1 MTDPDDEHGIARK
14 MKRLRTLVG
23 KAFGPD
29 RRRLVS
35 DIRQLD
41 RAVKRIAPG
50 RNGNGKPERD
60 LPGKTDDRLAQS
72 LQRIEGAIEAS
83 IRKRERRA
91 AGRPRLAYP
100 EDLPI
105 LARKDEIV
113 AAIMNHRV
121 VVISGET
128 GSGKTTQIPKFCL
141 EAGRGIDGLIGVT
154 QPRRIAA
161 MTVAERIAEELG
173 EPLGRSV
180 GYKIRFDDHTGDDT
194 FIKIMTDG
202 ILLAETQG
210 DRWLGAYDTV
220 IVDEAHERSLN
231 IDFVLGILKG
241 LVARRDDLTLIIT
254 SATID
259 TEKFSKA
266 FDGAP
271 VIEVS
276 GRMYPVEV
284 RYMPPAAGADE
295 GDPTH
300 VDAAVAAVRKLQ
312 AESPYGGDVLVFM
325 PTEQDIR
332 ETCEILEGSR
342 FTGVHI
348 LPLYG
353 RLSAGEQ
360 SRVFKRLPGRKII
373 VATNVAE
380 TSITIPGI
388 KFVVDTGLAR
398 ISQYLPRSRTT
409 ALPVV
414 PISRSSA
421 DQRMGRCGRV
431 ANGVCI
437 RLYAEEDYANRPRFT
452 PPEILRSNLAEVILR
467 MISLRL
473 GEIAGFPF
481 IDRPAD
487 RNIQDGFNL
496 LDELGAVVRKPSG
509 KDGKPV
515 VGLTEQGRV
524 MARLPV
530 DPRLSRM
537 LLAAAEAG
545 CLQEMTVLA
554 AALSIQDPRERPTGK
569 EAQADQAHAP
579 FRDPSSDFITLL
591 NIWKAYHETRAAV
604 KSISRMRAYS
614 KKHFL
619 SFRRMREWRDIHYQ
633 LAVILAE
640 HDIRELA
647 SIDRASLDG
656 APFTP
661 FYTALHTSI
670 LSGFLSNIAVRKEKF
685 IYQAAKD
692 REAMIFPGSG
702 VFKTSGPWV
711 VAAEMVETSRLFAR
725 VVANIDEAWL
735 EAAGGSLCK
744 TAHANPRWEKN
755 RGEVV
760 ADEQV
765 SLFGLVIVPRRP
777 VAYGKINPEEAS
789 RIFIQSALVAGDMR
803 QPFPFIAH
811 NQALVGEVR
820 GIEDRIRRRDILISE
835 EDLCA
840 FYAEKLGDRIC
851 DVRTLRALLKGRKS
865 DQFLR
870 MRPEDLHRY
879 LPDPEELAR
888 YPDKVSLGN
897 TVFPCD
903 YVFDPGRGEDG
914 VTVRIPSSVAPSVP
928 SEAVDWLV
936 PGLLEEKIGALIRGL
951 PKEYRKQ
958 LVPVNTTVRT
968 IVDEIPK
975 YQGALLTALAG
986 FIFRRFGVSIPAS
999 AWSEADLPEHLRLRI
1014 AILGPAGEEIRAGR
1028 DPEVLR
1034 KSAQDPMNPDRFEAA
1049 KREWERSGI
1058 TRWDFRDLP
1067 DSITLTG
1074 AGGET
1079 WVAYPGLRFDGE
1091 SLSLHLYRD
1100 QVRADAGHR
1109 EGMKW
1114 LFSLCLAK
1122 ELKAVRKQAALPGSA
1137 AEAARYFGGPKAV
1150 ADRVYESVLN
1160 DLFRRDIRTRAAF
1173 EKDLAEVPP
1182 RMASAAKRKLDTA
1195 VDILSAYDECR
1206 AEIFRLENASRADA
1220 GIIRFLS
1227 GLRDALADL
1236 VPENFLML
1244 YDNDRLGH
1252 LKRYIQAITLR
1263 ARRAVE
1269 NFERDLA
1276 RAAEVRVHADRLTG
1290 LLKSLTPASSDAK
1303 RAAVEAY
1310 YWMIE
1315 EYKVSLFAQELKTP
1329 IRISPKRLEEKY
1341 GEALRMV

>member
-1 MTDPDDEHGIARK
+1 MENRRGIS
-14 MKRLRTLVG
+14 
-23 KAFGPD
+23 P
-29 RRRLVS
+29 
-35 DIRQLD
+35 
-41 RAVKRIAPG
+41 
-50 RNGNGKPERD
+50 GKPRPHD
-60 LPGKTDDRLAQS
+60 ATSSSHR
-72 LQRIEGAIEAS
+72 EGAIEAS

-194 FIKIMTDG
+194 YIKIMTDG

-210 DRWLGAYDTV
+210 DRWLGAYDTL

-241 LVARRDDLTLIIT
+241 LTARRGDLKLIIT

-312 AESPYGGDVLVFM
+312 AESPYGGDILVFM

-342 FTGVHI
+342 FTGAHI

-398 ISQYLPRSRTT
+398 ISQYLPRTRTT

-437 RLYAEEDYANRPRFT
+437 RLYAEEDYDEPAPVHPARD
-452 PPEILRSNLAEVILR
+452 PEVQPGRGHPAD
-467 MISLRL
+467 
-473 GEIAGFPF
+473 
-481 IDRPAD
+481 DRPPPGGD
-487 RNIQDGFNL
+487 RRVSLHRPPGGQEHPGRL
-496 LDELGAVVRKPSG
+496 QPPGRAGGHRPET
-509 KDGKPV
+509 
-515 VGLTEQGRV
+515 VGQRRESPLSDSRSRGQV

-640 HDIRELA
+640 HDIREQA

-685 IYQAAKD
+685 IYQAARD
-692 REAMIFPGSG
+692 REVMIFPGSG

-725 VVANIDEAWL
+725 VVANIDAAWL

-777 VAYGKINPEEAS
+777 VAYGNINPEEAS
-789 RIFIQSALVAGDMR
+789 RIFIRSALVAGDMR

-851 DVRTLRALLKGRKS
+851 DVRTLRAFLKGRKS

-879 LPDPEELAR
+879 HPDPEELSR
-888 YPDKVSLGN
+888 YPEKVSLGN

-1079 WVAYPGLRFDGE
+1079 WVAYPGLRLDGE

-1100 QVRADAGHR
+1100 QVRAACRPPGGDEAALFPLPGKGIESRPEAGGAARVGRRSRPVFRRPQGRCGARVRKCPERPLPPRHPHPGGLRKRPCGGSAQDGKRGKTEAGHGR
-1109 EGMKW
+1109 
-1114 LFSLCLAK
+1114 
-1122 ELKAVRKQAALPGSA
+1122 
-1137 AEAARYFGGPKAV
+1137 
-1150 ADRVYESVLN
+1150 
-1160 DLFRRDIRTRAAF
+1160 
-1173 EKDLAEVPP
+1173 
-1182 RMASAAKRKLDTA
+1182 
-1195 VDILSAYDECR
+1195 
-1206 AEIFRLENASRADA
+1206 
-1220 GIIRFLS
+1220 
-1227 GLRDALADL
+1227 
-1236 VPENFLML
+1236 
-1244 YDNDRLGH
+1244 
-1252 LKRYIQAITLR
+1252 
-1263 ARRAVE
+1263 
-1269 NFERDLA
+1269 
-1276 RAAEVRVHADRLTG
+1276 
-1290 LLKSLTPASSDAK
+1290 
-1303 RAAVEAY
+1303 
-1310 YWMIE
+1310 
-1315 EYKVSLFAQELKTP
+1315 
-1329 IRISPKRLEEKY
+1329 
-1341 GEALRMV
+1341 

>member
-1 MTDPDDEHGIARK
+1 M
-14 MKRLRTLVG
+14 
-23 KAFGPD
+23 
-29 RRRLVS
+29 RR
-35 DIRQLD
+35 LD
-41 RAVKRIAPG
+41 RALRQAVPEAAGSGAPAPDF
-50 RNGNGKPERD
+50 PEPR
-60 LPGKTDDRLAQS
+60 DDRLRERLGS
-72 LQRIEGAIEAS
+72 IEAAIEAS
-83 IRKRERRA
+83 VRLRARRA

-105 LARKDEIV
+105 IARKDEIV
-113 AAIMNHRV
+113 ATLMNHRV

-161 MTVAERIAEELG
+161 MTVAARIAEELG

-180 GYKIRFDDHTGDDT
+180 GYKIRFDDQTGDDAY
-194 FIKIMTDG
+194 IKVMTDG

-210 DRWLGAYDTV
+210 DRWLGAYDTL

-231 IDFVLGILKG
+231 IDFVLGILKD
-241 LVARRDDLTLIIT
+241 LLERRRDLSLVIT

-259 TEKFSKA
+259 TEKFSRA

-284 RYMPPAAGADE
+284 RYMPPEAGADE
-295 GDPTH
+295 GDQTH
-300 VDAAVAAVRKLQ
+300 VDMAVAAVRKLQ
-312 AESPYGGDVLVFM
+312 AESPYGGDILVFM

-342 FTGVHI
+342 FTGAHV

-360 SRVFKRLPGRKII
+360 SRVFQRLPGRKII

-388 KFVVDTGLAR
+388 RFVVDTGLAR
-398 ISQYLPRSRTT
+398 ISQYLPRTRTT

-431 ANGVCI
+431 ANGICI
-437 RLYAEEDYANRPRFT
+437 RLYAEEDYESRPRFT

-467 MISLRL
+467 MIALRL
-473 GEIAGFPF
+473 GEISAFPF

-487 RNIQDGFNL
+487 RNIQDGFSL
-496 LDELGAVVRKPSG
+496 LEELGAIVRKPRRQG
-509 KDGKPV
+509 AGADIH
-515 VGLTEQGRV
+515 LTDRGQV

-545 CLQEMTVLA
+545 CLREMTVLA

-569 EAQADQAHAP
+569 ETQADQAHAP
-579 FRDPSSDFITLL
+579 FRDPSSDFIALL
-591 NIWKAYHETRAAV
+591 NIWKAYHEARAAV
-604 KSISRMRAYS
+604 KSTTRMRAYC
-614 KKHFL
+614 KQRFL

-633 LAVILAE
+633 LGVILEE
-640 HDIRELA
+640 HGIR
-647 SIDRASLDG
+647 DRVALDRGAADG

-661 FYTALHTSI
+661 FYTALHQAI

-685 IYQAAKD
+685 LYQAARG

-702 VFKTSGPWV
+702 VFKSSGPWV

-725 VVANIDEAWL
+725 VVANIDEGWL
-735 EAAGGSLCK
+735 EAAGGDLCK
-744 TAHANPRWEKN
+744 YAHADPRWEKN

-777 VAYGKINPEEAS
+777 VSYGKIDPAGAS
-789 RIFIQSALVAGDMR
+789 RIFIRSALVEGEMR

-811 NQALVGEVR
+811 NQAMMGEVR
-820 GIEDRIRRRDILISE
+820 GIEDRIRRRDLLISE

-840 FYAEKLGDRIC
+840 FYAERLGDRIC
-851 DVRTLRALLKGRKS
+851 DVRTLRAFLKGRKS

-870 MRPEDLHRY
+870 MRPEDLRRY
-879 LPDPEELAR
+879 PPDPEELSR
-888 YPDKVSLGN
+888 YPERVSLGN

-903 YVFDPGRGEDG
+903 YVFDPGAGEDG

-928 SEAVDWLV
+928 AEAVDWVV

-958 LVPVNTTVRT
+958 LVPVNTTVRN
-968 IVDEIPK
+968 IVEEIPK
-975 YQGALLTALAG
+975 YRGALLSTLAE
-986 FIFRRFGVSIPAS
+986 FIFQRFGVSIPAS
-999 AWSEADLPEHLRLRI
+999 AWNTAELPEHLRLRI
-1014 AILGPAGEEIRAGR
+1014 AILGPEGEEIRSGR

-1034 KSAQDPMNPDRFEAA
+1034 KSAGDPMNPDRFEAA
-1049 KREWERSGI
+1049 RREWERSGI

-1067 DSITLTG
+1067 ETLTLTG

-1079 WVAYPGLRFDGE
+1079 WVAYPGLRVCGE

-1100 QVRADAGHR
+1100 REKARAGHG
-1109 EGMKW
+1109 EGLVR
-1114 LFSLCLAK
+1114 LFSLCLAR
-1122 ELKAVRKQAALPGSA
+1122 EVKALRRQVTLSGPA
-1137 AEAARYFGGPKAV
+1137 AEAARYFGGAR
-1150 ADRVYESVLN
+1150 AFEARLHESVLN
-1160 DLFRRDIRTRAAF
+1160 DLFRREIRTREAF
-1173 EKDLAEVPP
+1173 EARLAEVPA
-1182 RMASAAKRKLDTA
+1182 RMAEAAARKREAAVEILTA
-1195 VDILSAYDECR
+1195 YHGCR
-1206 AEIFRLENASRADA
+1206 AEIFRLENASRSNA
-1220 GIIRFLS
+1220 GVIRFLS

-1236 VPENFLML
+1236 VPEHFLDL
-1244 YDNDRLGH
+1244 YEGDRLSH
-1252 LKRYIQAITLR
+1252 LKRYIQAIAIR

-1269 NFERDLA
+1269 NFERDQA
-1276 RAAEVRVHADRLTG
+1276 RASLLRIHADRLAE
-1290 LLKSLTPASSDAK
+1290 LLKSLTPASSDEK